1 MERIRNF
8 YKSFLKSK
16 ALFYIFLTL
25 FCLLLACKC
34 GEYDFDLY
42 ARLIVGEHLVEAKEF
57 LYQDFLS
64 YTPTHIWYD
73 HEWGASVVFYYFFKY
88 FGVLGFIIFQAIA
101 LLGTAYFVIKTQ
113 QLQKHAY
120 PTSLA
125 FMGLFLL
132 LFAHLN
138 PSLVRCHMFS
148 FFFFSMF
155 LYILEKTDKGKA
167 KNLIWVIPPTVILW
181 NNIHGG
187 VVSGLGLIFMY
198 MIGAILSR
206 KPWIKYFL
214 VLLISTPLLAI
225 NPYGFEYLD
234 FLISANTKNRKYITE
249 WWSVFVQR
257 HAVYYYPAFCVAI
270 FTVILT
276 ALDVIRSKKINITK
290 CIILIVTA
298 ALGIIHVKLLSIAV
312 IAIASLCYNDI
323 MRLIGKNP
331 IKYIERTAYILI
343 FLFLFKLPAMNPS
356 AARVSAGKFP
366 ILETEFIRL
375 NNIQGNILTS
385 FGFGSYVSYKLYPN
399 NLIYMDGRY
408 EEVYNDEEFNKLIDY
423 ELNNSNWKDVY
434 LLYPTDILMPEKTI
448 PVYTTLKESEEW
460 DLVYEGPVCGVFLKK
475 ENNTKK
481 NYKLPTD
488 SLKYYQKTA
497 FDNNGEFSIP
507 R

>member
-1 MERIRNF
+1 MESIRSFCKN
-8 YKSFLKSK
+8 FLKSK
-16 ALFYIFLTL
+16 ALFYIFITL
-25 FCLLLACKC
+25 FCILLACKS

-73 HEWGASVVFYYFFKY
+73 HEWGASVVFYLFFKY
-88 FGVLGFIIFQAIA
+88 FGVLGFVIFQALA

-120 PTSLA
+120 PASLA

-138 PSLVRCHMFS
+138 PALVRCHMFS

-167 KNLIWVIPPTVILW
+167 KNLIWIIPPTVILW

-198 MIGAILSR
+198 MVGAILSR

-249 WWSVFVQR
+249 WWSVFVQK
-257 HAVYYYPAFCVAI
+257 HVIYYYPAFCVTI
-270 FTVILT
+270 FAVIIT
-276 ALDVIRSKKINITK
+276 ALNIIKSKKINITK
-290 CIILIVTA
+290 GIVLTVTA
-298 ALGIIHVKLLSIAV
+298 ALGIIHVKLFPLAI

-323 MRLIGKNP
+323 MRLIGKKQ
-331 IKYIERTAYILI
+331 IKFIEKAAYIII
-343 FLFLFKLPAMNPS
+343 FLYLFKLPYTHPAT
-356 AARVSAGKFP
+356 ARVTAEKFP
-366 ILETEFIRL
+366 VLETEFIRI
-375 NNIQGNILTS
+375 NNIKGNILTA
-385 FGFGSYVSYKLYPN
+385 FGFGSYVSYKLYPD

-408 EEVYNDEEFNKLIDY
+408 EEVYYDKEFKTLLDF
-423 ELNNSNWKDVY
+423 ELYNQNWKDIY
-434 LLYPTDILMPEKTI
+434 QLYPTDILMPDKTI
-448 PVYTTLKESEEW
+448 PVYDILKKSDEWTL
-460 DLVYEGPVCGVFLKK
+460 VFEGPICGVFLKK
-475 ENNTKK
+475 ENSKK
-481 NYKLPTD
+481 TYKIP
-488 SLKYYQKTA
+488 SQEIQHYQQTA
-497 FDNNGEFSIP
+497 FDNKGAFSK
-507 R
+507 RQ

>member
-1 MERIRNF
+1 MERIEKF
-8 YKSFLKSK
+8 FKSFLKSR

-25 FCLLLACKC
+25 FCILLACKS

-73 HEWGASVVFYYFFKY
+73 HEWGASVVFYLFFKY
-88 FGVLGFIIFQAIA
+88 FGVLGFVIFQALA

-120 PTSLA
+120 PASLA

-138 PSLVRCHMFS
+138 PALVRCHMFS

-167 KNLIWVIPPTVILW
+167 KNLIWIILPIVILW

-198 MIGAILSR
+198 MVGAILSR

-249 WWSVFVQR
+249 WWSVFVQS
-257 HAVYYYPAFCVAI
+257 HAFYYYPAFCVAI
-270 FTVILT
+270 FAVIIT
-276 ALDVIRSKKINITK
+276 ALNIIKSKKINITK
-290 CIILIVTA
+290 CIVLTVTT
-298 ALGIIHVKLLSIAV
+298 ALGIIHVKLLPLAV
-312 IAIASLCYNDI
+312 IAITSLCYNDI
-323 MRLIGKNP
+323 MKLIGKNQ
-331 IKYIERTAYILI
+331 IRFLEKTAYILI
-343 FLFLFKLPAMNPS
+343 FLYLFKLPYTNPGI
-356 AARVSAGKFP
+356 ARVSAGKFP

-375 NNIQGNILTS
+375 NNIKGNIVTA

-408 EEVYNDEEFNKLIDY
+408 EEVYYDEEFNKLLDY
-423 ELNNSNWKDVY
+423 ELKNSNWRDIY
-434 LLYPTDILMPEKTI
+434 LLYPTDILMPEKTV
-448 PVYTTLKESEEW
+448 PVYETLKNSDDWE
-460 DLVYEGPVCGVFLKK
+460 LVYEGPVSGVFLKK
-475 ENNTKK
+475 EKSKK
-481 NYKLPTD
+481 NYKLPTND
-488 SLKYYQKTA
+488 PTYYQKTA
-497 FDNNGEFSIP
+497 FDNNDKFGKP